1 MITPSWFPKK
11 LFRVH
16 DFACACSTLLLAGM
30 ATLLSGCVFINAGSD
45 HKCATEGALAG
56 SIDFKDPVLN
66 QRKIMV
72 TTMLNEPTARGIIL
86 KLQYLNS
93 LGADPIDLYLDT
105 DGGPIQNAFAII
117 DVMRSLKAPVNTWAV
132 GNCNSGG
139 AMVLVAGTGRR
150 LAFPNAVI
158 AVHGGKPVGKVPKA
172 YLGIVDR
179 QVETLWKQ
187 RAKLPD
193 GWFPLRGD
201 VTHFLAADE
210 ALQYGVID
218 EIAKPQK

>member
-1 MITPSWFPKK
+1 MTSPTQSSRHAFGVHALASAFSR
-11 LFRVH
+11 LFI
-16 DFACACSTLLLAGM
+16 AGLP
-30 ATLLSGCVFINAGSD
+30 ALLSGCVFINAGSD
-45 HKCATEGALAG
+45 HKGATEGALAG

-72 TTMLNEPTARGIIL
+72 TTMLNEPTSRAIIV
-86 KLQYLNS
+86 KLQYLDT
-93 LGADPIDLYLDT
+93 LRTEPIDLYLDT
-105 DGGPIQNAFAII
+105 DGGPVENAFAII
-117 DVMRSLKAPVNTWAV
+117 DVMRSLRSPVNTWAM

-150 LAFPNAVI
+150 VAFPNAVI
-158 AVHGGKPVGKVPKA
+158 AIHGGKPVGRVPKA
-172 YLGIVDR
+172 YLGIADR
-179 QVETLWKQ
+179 QIEALWKQ

-193 GWFPLRGD
+193 GWFPLRGE
-201 VTHFLAADE
+201 VMHFLTPDE